1 MARRKI
7 RQTSTFSLSFLDIMS
22 CGLGAAV
29 LIFLILKHVVDTPI
43 PNQVLTDQAEINL
56 LEEEILE
63 GEKSLVRIRN
73 TISDV
78 SDESVTA
85 QGLARKIEEELEE
98 LKSIIEEITP
108 ESIDDIPGLKAKL
121 AKLETQKRALE
132 STVPAGSKAYE
143 FTGDGERQYLT
154 GLRLGG
160 DNVLLL
166 IDSSASMLDE
176 EIVQVLRRRNMS
188 DEIKRTAPKWLRARA
203 ISQWL
208 VANLPL
214 SSDFQMLTFN
224 EDVQPVFGSEIN
236 QWYEVTDKQA
246 VASVVQGI
254 NKVVP
259 TKGTN
264 LQNAFEV
271 AMNMTPRPDNIF
283 ILTDGLPTLG
293 DGAPTSGSISGVD
306 RYTVFRN
313 AVAKLAPGIPVNTM
327 LLPLEGDNYAA
338 GAYWGLAL
346 RTRGSFLTPARG
358 WP

>member
-29 LIFLILKHVVDTPI
+29 LIFLLLKHVVDSPV
-43 PNQVLTDQAEINL
+43 PNQVVTVLSEVNL

-73 TISDV
+73 TISDI
-78 SDESVTA
+78 SDESVIA
-85 QGLARKIEEELEE
+85 QGLARKIQEELEE
-98 LKSIIEEITP
+98 LKSQIEEITP
-108 ESIDDIPGLKAKL
+108 EAAEDIPGLEAKL
-121 AKLETQKRALE
+121 AKLQRQKKAIE
-132 STVPAGSKAYE
+132 STVPAGNKAFE

-176 EIVQVLRRRNMS
+176 TIIDVIRRRNLG
-188 DEIKRTAPKWLRARA
+188 DEAKKRSPKWLRTLS

-208 VANLPL
+208 VANLPI
-214 SSDFQMLTFN
+214 SSDFQMLSFN
-224 EDVQPVFGSEIN
+224 DEVKPVFGDEIN
-236 QWYEVTDKQA
+236 QWHEVADRLA
-246 VASVVQGI
+246 VASAVQGI
-254 NKVVP
+254 NQVIP
-259 TKGTN
+259 QNGTN
-264 LQNAFEV
+264 LEKV
-271 AMNMTPRPDNIF
+271 IEIAMSMTPRPDNIF

-293 DGAPTSGSISGVD
+293 DGAPSSGSITGAE
-306 RYTVFRN
+306 RYRVFRN
-313 AVAKLAPGIPVNTM
+313 AVAKLAPGIAVNTM

-338 GAYWGLAL
+338 VAFWSLAL
-346 RTRGSFLTPARG
+346 RTRGSFVTPARD